1 MEWKEENAE
10 IKQDWYGDSR
20 PFHPK
25 KQSIFFGCSVAED
38 HGRMFVK
45 EVEKDSPADKAGIA
59 IDDEI
64 ISVNGKRITN
74 RSMLVRALESNGL
87 DQETEIIANC
97 DGKIY
102 ETKVQLQSAISYSLK
117 VSESLTHEQECLLKF
132 WLHG

>member
-1 MEWKEENAE
+1 
-10 IKQDWYGDSR
+10 
-20 PFHPK
+20 
-25 KQSIFFGCSVAED
+25 
-38 HGRMFVK
+38 MFVK